1 MVGTIVIVMKPSTGT
16 GGVNNSG
23 LTYLR
28 SQSKGLV
35 DSRKIFGLGA
45 PGSILSGAPKHKQN
59 ISRYSTLATGRG
71 ERGKKS
77 SPPPF
82 TSQVMNQKIKVLVN
96 GDEFSMNIC

>member
-1 MVGTIVIVMKPSTGT
+1 MVGTIVIVMKPSVST

-23 LTYLR
+23 LTYPR

-35 DSRKIFGLGA
+35 NSRKIFY
-45 PGSILSGAPKHKQN
+45 KQN
-59 ISRYSTLATGRG
+59 ISRYSTLATGRCKG
-71 ERGKKS
+71 GGRNL
-77 SPPPF
+77 PPF